1 MLQLIFIPVLFYFI
15 ILIFFIVGC
24 SKISLNKINNTNNYD
39 GISIIVCVR
48 NGEYS
53 ITKILN
59 DLKNQIYKGNLEFI
73 IVDDESTDN
82 TKEIILKYINT
93 DNRFKYF
100 STSNYKSSQKYKKR
114 AIALGIENST
124 FEWLLFTDVDCR
136 LNKKW
141 AASMSDYFSCDY
153 VIGYSNIIEKM
164 QIVSKFQSI
173 DFRMLMISSCSSTMS
188 GYPLASSGQNQA
200 YRKSLFKSVNGFE
213 KIKNLIQGDDSIF
226 LQICNKAK
234 NIKVD
239 FALNSYS
246 FVNAKVHTSWKN
258 FFIQRIRWAGDAN
271 IMWKYNFN
279 FYLIILT
286 TFLANLLTFILL
298 IINLFSN
305 YFTIQL
311 IIVLFVKLI
320 LELILYLYGSK
331 KLNLGINL
339 FSFSF
344 WFLIQMPYI
353 IISGVLSFFLK
364 YFTWQGRTIIQ

>member
-1 MLQLIFIPVLFYFI
+1 LLQLIFIPVLFYFI

-153 VIGYSNIIEKM
+153 VI
-164 QIVSKFQSI
+164 
-173 DFRMLMISSCSSTMS
+173 
-188 GYPLASSGQNQA
+188 
-200 YRKSLFKSVNGFE
+200 
-213 KIKNLIQGDDSIF
+213 
-226 LQICNKAK
+226 
-234 NIKVD
+234 
-239 FALNSYS
+239 
-246 FVNAKVHTSWKN
+246 
-258 FFIQRIRWAGDAN
+258 
-271 IMWKYNFN
+271 
-279 FYLIILT
+279 
-286 TFLANLLTFILL
+286 
-298 IINLFSN
+298 
-305 YFTIQL
+305 
-311 IIVLFVKLI
+311 
-320 LELILYLYGSK
+320 
-331 KLNLGINL
+331 
-339 FSFSF
+339 
-344 WFLIQMPYI
+344 
-353 IISGVLSFFLK
+353 
-364 YFTWQGRTIIQ
+364 